1 MPLRTTVWGICLCVS
16 VYVGSSHW
24 AHAQN
29 NGGGNGNNG
38 VGGIRIDAEG
48 IVSTIAPLKESA
60 AAAKKRQAA
69 FMTANLTEPLTAK
82 TESRRVSLKQLDQ
95 QLTELT
101 TAGQEI
107 PPELKYLAG
116 LTRIDYV
123 VVDRDH
129 RDLALVGPAEGFAP
143 DLQGRM
149 RGVSSGRPVLNL
161 EDLLVAWR
169 AVEAQRT
176 SVGCS
181 IDPTKEGIAA
191 FNAFTSQNQVATP
204 NLVGKLFDT
213 MAAKLGRHV
222 ITVNGVPKDTHFA
235 VVLVEADLRMKRI
248 ALGKDPS
255 NVKGV
260 PSHLTYLRLGGS
272 SLSRW
277 WFTPLYDPIQ
287 ASADRSLYRLSGQRL
302 QLLAQD
308 EYTTAQGDRTNA
320 PFNKSG
326 TTKFVQQF
334 TGHIPELA
342 VAHPS
347 FAELQNLFDWM
358 VVCTLVRRHQLHD
371 SIQWTPRILG
381 DAARLPTRVY
391 PMPVGVDAVA
401 MTNKVGR
408 TILGLVGGVEFD
420 ADTVVSKTSVLEE
433 TPARTLPLR
442 SETRV
447 WND

>member
-1 MPLRTTVWGICLCVS
+1 MTLRIACWGTCLCLAFCAGGQRS
-16 VYVGSSHW
+16 

-29 NGGGNGNNG
+29 NGGGNGNNA
-38 VGGIRIDAEG
+38 GGIRIDAEG
-48 IVSTIAPLKESA
+48 IVSTIAPLREST
-60 AAAKKRQAA
+60 AAAKKRQTTYL
-69 FMTANLTEPLTAK
+69 TANLTEPLTAK

-95 QLTELT
+95 QLAELA
-101 TAGQEI
+101 TAGKET

-116 LTRIDYV
+116 LTRIDCV
-123 VVDRDH
+123 IVDRVNH
-129 RDLALVGPAEGFAP
+129 DLALVGPAEGFAP

-169 AVEAQRT
+169 AVEAQQT
-176 SVGCS
+176 SISCS
-181 IDPTKEGIAA
+181 IDPTQEGIAA
-191 FNAFTSQNQVATP
+191 FNTFTSQNQVATP
-204 NLVGKLFDT
+204 NMVGKLFDT
-213 MAAKLGRHV
+213 MAAKLGRQV
-222 ITVNGVPKDTHFA
+222 ITVSGVSKDTHFA

-260 PSHLTYLRLGGS
+260 PSHLSYLRLGGS

-287 ASADRSLYRLSGQRL
+287 VNADRSLYRLSGQRL

-308 EYTTAQGDRTNA
+308 EYTTAQGDRANA

-334 TGHIPELA
+334 TDHIPELA

-358 VVCTLVRRHQLHD
+358 VVCTLIRRHQLHD
-371 SIQWTPRILG
+371 SIQWTPQVLG
-381 DAARLPTRVY
+381 DAAQLPTRVY
-391 PMPVGVDAVA
+391 PTPEGVDAVA

-408 TILGLVGGVEFD
+408 TTLGLVGGVVLNAE
-420 ADTVVSKTSVLEE
+420 AVVSRTSLLEE
-433 TPARTLPLR
+433 VPTHTLPPQNELR
-442 SETRV
+442 I